1 MRLTIAS
8 YLNLS
13 RLSGLFLCATYTGN
27 KGQTRMTTTSDRATS
42 THHTPNE
49 KPEWAMGKREA
60 ENARRRRE
68 GLKPLKPRWPWVLLV
83 LAVAGGAGAWYYQT
97 QIVPTLPVA
106 EVVSEAP
113 PVEIRKQIN
122 GYEYAEI
129 APTTLQ
135 RLVRVTGT
143 TQPAQQSQIAS
154 QSSGR
159 VQDVRVRPGD
169 RVAAGDILVQVDVE
183 QLELT
188 VELQRSNAAATQ
200 SQLELAQANYER
212 QVALVDRGAATSASL
227 DQARTQ
233 VESLRAQAAALAD
246 QVKSAELSLSQATVT
261 APFAGVISD
270 RNVEPGQ
277 FVSMGTPLVSI
288 VDLSEVELVG
298 QAPVVAA
305 TQIAV
310 GQEVEVT
317 VDGLSGETFIGT
329 VERINPVATAGARTV
344 PVYITLDNADG
355 HLIGGMFAIGQII
368 VDEAENAIGMPS
380 DAVLEDREGRHVFVI
395 ENDTVVRRAVT
406 LGNSWRGNVVEI
418 TEGLSAG
425 EIAVT
430 APLAGLTAGD
440 LVTLVE

>member
-1 MRLTIAS
+1 
-8 YLNLS
+8 
-13 RLSGLFLCATYTGN
+13 
-27 KGQTRMTTTSDRATS
+27 MTTTSDTATS
-42 THHTPNE
+42 THHNAND

-83 LAVAGGAGAWYYQT
+83 IAVAGGAGAWYYQT

-106 EVVSEAP
+106 EVVSEAEMP
-113 PVEIRKQIN
+113 EEIRKQIN
-122 GYEYAEI
+122 AFEYEVL
-129 APTTLQ
+129 APATLQ

-159 VQDVRVRPGD
+159 VQDVLVRPGD

-183 QLELT
+183 QLALT

-200 SQLELAQANYER
+200 SQLQLAEANYER
-212 QVALVDRGAATSASL
+212 QLALVDRGVTTSASL

-233 VESLRAQAAALAD
+233 VESLRAQVAALAD
-246 QVKSAELSLSQATVT
+246 QVKGAELSLSQATVT
-261 APFAGVISD
+261 APFAGVISE

-277 FVSMGTPLVSI
+277 FVAMGTPLVSI

-305 TQIAV
+305 TQISV

-317 VDGLSGETFIGT
+317 VDGLTGETFVGT

-344 PVYITLDNADG
+344 PVYITLGNDDG

-368 VDEAENAIGMPS
+368 VDEVDGAIGMPS
-380 DAVLEDREGRHVFVI
+380 DAILEDREGDYVFVI
-395 ENDTVVRRAVT
+395 ENDTAVRRAVT
-406 LGNSWRGNVVEI
+406 VGDSWRGNMVQI

-425 EIAVT
+425 EVAVT
-430 APLAGLTAGD
+430 APLAGLAAGD